1 MILSFKLC
9 GMFGHDECC
18 VVCNFSQR
26 DRKMHSQ
33 IFQIPSLPPN
43 VSWYFD
49 WHLLTCA
56 HQSNALSMVSLPT
69 LPEHPLC
76 PNQPHF
82 MSTHLFEH
90 STRVEGEKQESFK
103 KTLKGTNA
111 YAVLTL
117 TRMIPKKILILKGK
131 K

>member
-1 MILSFKLC
+1 
-9 GMFGHDECC
+9 
-18 VVCNFSQR
+18 
-26 DRKMHSQ
+26 
-33 IFQIPSLPPN
+33 
-43 VSWYFD
+43 
-49 WHLLTCA
+49 
-56 HQSNALSMVSLPT
+56 MVSLPT

-90 STRVEGEKQESFK
+90 STKVEGEKQESFK

-131 K
+131 KSCIYILNKISMAKTHFLCHWL